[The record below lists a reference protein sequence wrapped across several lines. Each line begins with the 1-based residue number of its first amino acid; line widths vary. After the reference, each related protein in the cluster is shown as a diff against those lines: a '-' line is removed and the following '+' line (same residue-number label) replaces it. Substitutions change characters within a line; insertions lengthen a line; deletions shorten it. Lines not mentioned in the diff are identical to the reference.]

1 MEVVFFAA
9 GALFAAAQH
18 LLARRMFNIVSKPG
32 RTVLYIGQLLLLSLG
47 LLVIMFLISQAALLA
62 AAAGLVVTSI
72 VLAAVFAL
80 KR

>member
-1 MEVVFFAA
+1 MEVVFFVV

-18 LLARRMFNIVSKPG
+18 LLARKMFDIASRPG
-32 RTVLYIGQLLLLSLG
+32 RTVLYIGQLLFLSLG

-62 AAAGLVVTSI
+62 AAAGLVITSI
-72 VLAAVFAL
+72 VLAVVFNL